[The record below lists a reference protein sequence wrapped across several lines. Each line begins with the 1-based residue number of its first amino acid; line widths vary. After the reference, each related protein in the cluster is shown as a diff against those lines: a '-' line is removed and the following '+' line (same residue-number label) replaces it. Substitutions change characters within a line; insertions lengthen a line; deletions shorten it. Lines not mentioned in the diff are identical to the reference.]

1 MGELSLDNIWGEQEI
16 ETLFTDPEIPAKE
29 EEKETSDEAVE
40 KKEEKATEAVDPES
54 LFDGEQPESVGS
66 GKDIEEKG
74 KEDAIPDEDGG
85 TSPNDFYS
93 SIASALAVDGVF
105 PNLDEKT
112 VKSADTAEAFSELFE
127 AEVNARLDERQRR
140 VAKALENGVDT
151 DSIKKYENTLHW
163 ISTITDSVLSEESDD
178 GEQLRKNIIY
188 QDFLNKGYSKEK
200 ARKFTERAIDA
211 GTDIEDAREALQS
224 NKEFFQTAYDNILK
238 EAQQKADAEKEALR
252 QQSEKLKESIMK
264 DKYLFG
270 DIELN
275 NEMRK
280 KVFENISK
288 PVYRDPKT
296 GEYLTAIQ
304 KFDRENRGES
314 LKYLG
319 LIYTLT
325 NGFKDFD
332 SFTKS
337 KVKKEMR
344 KGLRELEH
352 TINATSRN
360 SDGSLRMVT
369 GVRDDP
375 ESFISKGVRLDI

>member
-16 ETLFTDPEIPAKE
+16 ETLFTDPEIPSKE